1 MFVCADAGMKRLLL
15 IGGGHS
21 HVAVLRDFGE
31 RPVPDVEM
39 VLMNPGRYAPYS
51 GMIPGLIAGD
61 YDLLQC
67 HIDLAQLS
75 GYARARLIDD
85 RATRIDLAARRV
97 SLASGGSAHYDLLSI
112 DVGSTSAGADV
123 AGVFDHAVSVKPIE
137 GLLAAVEKL
146 RERARGGSLGRI
158 AVVGAGAAGIEV
170 ALTLQHRLRSETAA
184 LPAFLILT
192 DTPHVLPG
200 HEGRAR
206 RILERILG
214 ERGVEVLAGM
224 PVAAVT
230 ADGLDLAGGREV
242 RADAVI
248 WATGAGAASW
258 LRATG
263 LALDSRGFVAVDRTL
278 RSTSHLNVFAA
289 GDCATRVEDPQPKS
303 GVFAVRQ
310 GPALAANLRRAL
322 AGEAPVP
329 FVTSSRA
336 LALLNC
342 GNRYA
347 VASRGGIALEGRWVW
362 HWKDWIDRRFM
373 ARYQDLQV
381 P

>member
-1 MFVCADAGMKRLLL
+1 MKRLLL

-21 HVAVLRDFGE
+21 HVEVLRDFGE

-39 VLMNPGRYAPYS
+39 VLVNPGRYAPYS

-61 YDLLQC
+61 YGWLQC
-67 HIDLAQLS
+67 HIDLAHLC
-75 GYARARLIDD
+75 GHARARHVDD
-85 RATRIDLAARRV
+85 RATGIDPVALRV
-97 SLASGGSAHYDLLSI
+97 SLAGGESAQYDLLSI
-112 DVGSTSAGADV
+112 DVGSTPAGADV
-123 AGVFDHAVSVKPIE
+123 AGVCDHAVSVKPIE
-137 GLLAAVEKL
+137 GFLAAVDTL
-146 RERARGGSLGRI
+146 RERARGGSLARV

-170 ALTLQHRLRSETAA
+170 ALALQYRLRSEAAA

-200 HEGRAR
+200 HDERAR
-206 RILERILG
+206 RIVERILG
-214 ERGVEVLAGM
+214 ERAVEVVAGT

-230 ADGLDLAGGREV
+230 ATGLTLADGREEHS
-242 RADAVI
+242 DAVI
-248 WATGAGAASW
+248 WATGAAAAAW
-258 LRATG
+258 LQATG
-263 LALDSRGFVAVDRTL
+263 LALDARGFVAVDRTL
-278 RSTSHLNVFAA
+278 RSTSHANVFAA

-322 AGEAPVP
+322 AGEPPVP
-329 FVTSSRA
+329 FITSPRA

-347 VASRGGIALEGRWVW
+347 VASRGGVALEGRWVW
-362 HWKDWIDRRFM
+362 HWKDLIDRRFM
-373 ARYQDLQV
+373 ARYRNLQV

>member
-1 MFVCADAGMKRLLL
+1 MSVCADAGVKRLLL

-21 HVAVLRDFGE
+21 HLEVLREFGE

-39 VLMNPGRYAPYS
+39 ALVNPGRNAPYS

-61 YDLLQC
+61 YDWLQC

-75 GYARARLIDD
+75 GTARARLIDD
-85 RATRIDLAARRV
+85 RATGIDPSAQRV

-112 DVGSTSAGADV
+112 DVGSTSAGAEA
-123 AGVFDHAVSVKPIE
+123 AGVCEHVVSVKPIE

-146 RERARGGSLGRI
+146 RERARGGSLGRV
-158 AVVGAGAAGIEV
+158 AVVGAGAAGVEV
-170 ALTLQHRLRSETAA
+170 ALTLQHRLRSETVA

-192 DTPHVLPG
+192 DTPHVMPG
-200 HEGRAR
+200 HDGRAR
-206 RILERILG
+206 RIVERILG
-214 ERGVEVLAGM
+214 ERGVAVVAGT

-230 ADGLDLAGGREV
+230 AAGIELAGGRQV
-242 RADAVI
+242 PSDAVV
-248 WATGAGAASW
+248 WATGPGAAPW

-263 LALDSRGFVAVDRTL
+263 LALDARGFIAVDRTL

-329 FVTSSRA
+329 FAASSRA

-347 VASRGGIALEGRWVW
+347 VASRGGFALEGRWVW
-362 HWKDWIDRRFM
+362 HWKDRIDRRFM
-373 ARYQDLQV
+373 ARYRRSH
-381 P
+381 